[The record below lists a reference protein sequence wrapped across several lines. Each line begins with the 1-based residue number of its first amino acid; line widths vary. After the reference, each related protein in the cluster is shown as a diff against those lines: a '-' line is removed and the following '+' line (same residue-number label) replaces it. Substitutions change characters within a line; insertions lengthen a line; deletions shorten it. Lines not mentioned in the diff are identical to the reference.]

1 MNTYKNMNRKEK
13 GLVLKGM
20 LSLAA
25 LMVCSLSFYSCSD
38 DLAEVTAD
46 DNTSETEVTDLRDI
60 IKIDATHSI
69 DATVDESA
77 SCCVCEFGQR

>member
-1 MNTYKNMNRKEK
+1 MGNKRFVVEPTRDVE
-13 GLVLKGM
+13 
-20 LSLAA
+20 S
-25 LMVCSLSFYSCSD
+25 SP
-38 DLAEVTAD
+38 EVTAD